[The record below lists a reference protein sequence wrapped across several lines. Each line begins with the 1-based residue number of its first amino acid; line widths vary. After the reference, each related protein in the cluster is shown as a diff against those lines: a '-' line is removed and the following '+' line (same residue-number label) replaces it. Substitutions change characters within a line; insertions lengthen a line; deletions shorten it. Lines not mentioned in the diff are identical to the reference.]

1 MEMRNQDVE
10 TMYADHPLTS
20 HHKGEYKMGQMRK
33 TSEELREDLSFK
45 WRDWSVH
52 FLLMGVR
59 G

>member
-1 MEMRNQDVE
+1 MRNQDVE